1 MSYEIKLGIGIGKIQ
16 LGMHRTMV
24 NSLIKDLRR
33 YYERPYG
40 FYDLNEDFIIFYN
53 DKNLVSCIKCIS
65 PYKLKI
71 ANFSLSHYSVWDLY
85 LIVNDICEDL
95 IFTHISFRSEEL
107 KLCITFNKKQVNNEG
122 MTDMIDSVIIANKD
136 YWTLHMDL

>member
-1 MSYEIKLGIGIGKIQ
+1 LKQESHDFSRVECQ
-16 LGMHRTMV
+16 
-24 NSLIKDLRR
+24 
-33 YYERPYG
+33 ERPYG

-107 KLCITFNKKQVNNEG
+107 KLCITFNKKQVSEG
-122 MTDMIDSVIIANKD
+122 MADMIDSVIIANKD